1 MCVRAR
7 GDILGFFMSPLT
19 AAAAEEEEEETDAA
33 D

>member
-19 AAAAEEEEEETDAA
+19 AAAAEEEEETDAA